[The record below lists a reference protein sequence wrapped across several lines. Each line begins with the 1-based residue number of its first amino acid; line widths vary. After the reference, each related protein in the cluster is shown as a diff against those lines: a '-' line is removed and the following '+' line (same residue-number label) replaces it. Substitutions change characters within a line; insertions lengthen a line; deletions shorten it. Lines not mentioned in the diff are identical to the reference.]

1 MDYNDKYLLIPEIS
15 FLRNYVNGLD
25 MEYSLE
31 TVEDK
36 LTHLKIHLWEL
47 QQEQKEK
54 RNEAMAYVL
63 DHLTMIADNARM
75 QYKDEPS
82 NEQEE

>member
-1 MDYNDKYLLIPEIS
+1 
-15 FLRNYVNGLD
+15 

-31 TVEDK
+31 TVEEK

-47 QQEQKEK
+47 QQEQKAK
-54 RNEAMAYVL
+54 GNEAMAYVL

-75 QYKDEPS
+75 QYTDETKLPT
-82 NEQEE
+82 EAQENRE